1 MHFEG
6 SGAAGGVEMHARK
19 TSIAELE
26 NARDLHG
33 ETNIDIGLHRPAHLP
48 FAAYGSYLASCG
60 PHVMLDIFCIIDSQ
74 CLSLFF
80 FFFWCNL
87 SNVFLGNFVL

>member
-1 MHFEG
+1 MCILREVG
-6 SGAAGGVEMHARK
+6 RRGAGGVEMHARK

-80 FFFWCNL
+80 FFFL
-87 SNVFLGNFVL
+87 V

>member
-1 MHFEG
+1 
-6 SGAAGGVEMHARK
+6 MHARK

-33 ETNIDIGLHRPAHLP
+33 ETNHTYWVTSPRPPAFCYLRFLVP
-48 FAAYGSYLASCG
+48 TYLASCG

-74 CLSLFF
+74 RLSKDFF
-80 FFFWCNL
+80 F
-87 SNVFLGNFVL
+87 V